1 MLRQTCGYALTNR
14 GHDTRSLQVYL
25 GTEHPAHGLLRR
37 MVADSVLAE
46 IAGLGTPLCLSY
58 GRRLVMPHGT
68 PLVLSHETIA
78 GFRRRGLNARSR
90 PPAGR
95 TPDACILGLNM
106 REAAN

>member
-1 MLRQTCGYALTNR
+1 MLRQACGCALTNR
-14 GHDTRSLQVYL
+14 AHATRALQVYL
-25 GTEHPAHGLLRR
+25 GIEHPAHGPLRR

-58 GRRLVMPHGT
+58 GRRLVM
-68 PLVLSHETIA
+68 SHETPA